1 VSSDPNIVERT
12 EFERRLM
19 DAASA
24 ERPSPELSARM
35 AGALGIPMGPGAPPL
50 PAAKLTSGLLPAGVI
65 AAALGGALGLW
76 ALLRPTAEP
85 SPQPAVHPAQAA
97 LKPAPREVEPAAAP
111 HSPHIGVLEAP
122 PAPVPEPADKAAR
135 PAPSPVANAS
145 KGSGESTPSV
155 ERSDLREEIRAIDAV
170 RSALSGHDP
179 ALALSLL
186 RAYSSKFKNGTFGQE
201 ATVLRV
207 EALEQSGQHQKAQ
220 ALSRDFQSKHPTSP
234 LSERLSR
241 QSSANKSN

>member
-1 VSSDPNIVERT
+1 MSSDPNILERT
-12 EFERRLM
+12 EFEQRLM
-19 DAASA
+19 DAAGA

-35 AGALGIPMGPGAPPL
+35 AGALGIPVGPGAAPL
-50 PAAKLTSGLLPAGVI
+50 PAAKLSSGLLSTGVI
-65 AAALGGALGLW
+65 AAALGGAFGLW
-76 ALLRPTAEP
+76 ALLHPAPEP
-85 SPQPAVHPAQAA
+85 SPQRAVHPAQAA
-97 LKPAPREVEPAAAP
+97 SKPAPREVEPIAP
-111 HSPHIGVLEAP
+111 HGPHIGVLEGAP
-122 PAPVPEPADKAAR
+122 AAPQEPADKVAQPTAN
-135 PAPSPVANAS
+135 PVANAS
-145 KGSGESTPSV
+145 KGGGEVTPSV

-170 RSALSGHDP
+170 RSALSGRDP

-186 RAYSSKFKNGTFGQE
+186 RGYASKFPNGTFRQE

-241 QSSANKSN
+241 QSGANKSN

>member
-1 VSSDPNIVERT
+1 MSSDPNILETT

-19 DAASA
+19 DAAGA

-35 AGALGIPMGPGAPPL
+35 AEALGIPMGPAVAPL
-50 PAAKLTSGLLPAGVI
+50 PAAKLASGLVSAGVI
-65 AAALGGALGLW
+65 AAALGGAFGLW
-76 ALLRPTAEP
+76 ALLKPAAEP
-85 SPQPAVHPAQAA
+85 SAQPVVHPAVVA
-97 LKPAPREVEPAAAP
+97 PAPREVTPPAS
-111 HSPHIGVLEAP
+111 HGPHIGVLEGAPGKADKVAP
-122 PAPVPEPADKAAR
+122 PAAS

-145 KGSGESTPSV
+145 KGSSENAPSV

-170 RSALSGHDP
+170 RSALSAHNP

-186 RAYSSKFKNGTFGQE
+186 RRYSSTFPNGTFGQE

-220 ALSRDFQSKHPTSP
+220 ALSREFQSKHPTSP

-241 QSSANKSN
+241 QSGAGKSN